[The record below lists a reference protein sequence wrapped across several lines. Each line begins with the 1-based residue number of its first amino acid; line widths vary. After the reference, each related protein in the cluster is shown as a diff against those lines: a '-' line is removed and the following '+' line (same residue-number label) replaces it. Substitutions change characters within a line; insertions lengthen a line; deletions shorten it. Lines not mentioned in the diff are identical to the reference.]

1 MSCSQVYDQNYELF
15 RIWLKFDAASS
26 LFSVLAIL
34 SATIDYEVNYSS
46 TRTYSECHE
55 GYIRAEGFRYTTLLL
70 NVVGLIMTL
79 LRYKYKRLWVD
90 TFNKLNHER
99 LYAHR
104 YRESAFS
111 QRRNLLLQIIVLM
124 IFPYPNLTT
133 YVKIPL
139 RIDSETRMTCYT
151 LAEFFYCFMF
161 VRFILIIR
169 SVANYS
175 VFDNEWARLSCHR
188 FETPHGFKFAVKCLF
203 KTRPFLMI
211 VLIFLMLIIFASTV
225 YRVLE
230 RPLDEFKSEYMSDPL
245 LALWFI
251 FETIST
257 LGYGEL
263 YPLSY
268 FGRTISVITYLIGAI
283 ILSLVIVELQ
293 NITDLSNNEKIVF
306 EHVSVSKSA
315 ADLINS
321 SIRFFIYKK
330 KYPKTNPQVNAQLLK
345 TKQLKAIFKYQR
357 MRALALDFS
366 MDESIRKIKVQ
377 VELAKIQ
384 LKLCNRD
391 LDHSIKFLQDRY

>member
-1 MSCSQVYDQNYELF
+1 
-15 RIWLKFDAASS
+15 
-26 LFSVLAIL
+26 
-34 SATIDYEVNYSS
+34 
-46 TRTYSECHE
+46 
-55 GYIRAEGFRYTTLLL
+55 
-70 NVVGLIMTL
+70 
-79 LRYKYKRLWVD
+79 
-90 TFNKLNHER
+90 
-99 LYAHR
+99 
-104 YRESAFS
+104 
-111 QRRNLLLQIIVLM
+111 
-124 IFPYPNLTT
+124 
-133 YVKIPL
+133 
-139 RIDSETRMTCYT
+139 
-151 LAEFFYCFMF
+151 
-161 VRFILIIR
+161 
-169 SVANYS
+169 
-175 VFDNEWARLSCHR
+175 
-188 FETPHGFKFAVKCLF
+188 
-203 KTRPFLMI
+203 MI